1 MTEALPR
8 VLLIGASLLAAACS
22 PSAPEPAPQAAAA
35 VTHIAEPRQDLPEEQ
50 RSPDLFG
57 AWLVE
62 AVEAPKPVARDR
74 SWDMVMLVGVRQLEL
89 LSQCVTIGPFDYG
102 RTPGGGIA
110 VRQPVAP
117 PRAGRSP
124 PPVQCAR
131 ALSPAEAA
139 MPAVLLGATDVQR
152 QADGMVLVA
161 GPRGSALLRRPE
173 GALRNPRGQA
183 PPPRVPPLLGAWRFV
198 SVDGRALPPGEE
210 MELLLRPSRLEWR
223 SGCVSAVRALRRD
236 GDTLRAGESDMF
248 PVCERGRSEAERSA
262 ERLFAGSVTPRMAA
276 DGRLRLEG
284 SGVTAELVPLATVLG
299 P

>member
-1 MTEALPR
+1 MAIRYTPLT
-8 VLLIGASLLAAACS
+8 LIGASLLAAACT
-22 PSAPEPAPQAAAA
+22 PAAEAPLPPAAADRDA
-35 VTHIAEPRQDLPEEQ
+35 RVEAPRQDLSDEQ

-62 AVEAPKPVARDR
+62 GIEAPKPVARDR
-74 SWDMVMLVGVRQLEL
+74 SWEMVLLVGVRQLEL

-102 RTPGGGIA
+102 RTSGGGIA

-117 PRAGRSP
+117 PRAEAP
-124 PPVQCAR
+124 PPAQCAR

-139 MPAVLLGATDVQR
+139 MPAVLLSATDVQR
-152 QADGMVLVA
+152 RQDGTVLLA

-183 PPPRVPPLLGAWRFV
+183 PPPRVPLLLGAWRFV
-198 SVDGRALPPGEE
+198 SVDGRTVPPGEA
-210 MELLLRPSRLEWR
+210 MELLLRPTQLEWR
-223 SGCVSAVRALRRD
+223 SGCVSAVRALHRE

-262 ERLFAGSVTPRMAA
+262 ERLFAGSVTTRMDA

-284 SGVTAELVPLATVLG
+284 SGVTAELVPLASG
-299 P
+299 R